1 MPTSLLAML
10 RDHDAV
16 ADYFNWPGELDL
28 PRTEHVE
35 PVHLA
40 NGLSL
45 EPFAGDGGGGTYFF
59 CGEGGEG
66 RPILFADSEGGAA
79 LLAVGLPE
87 LLRLLL
93 AAPWWRDCPN
103 CTAEESEAA
112 EAEYLEDEPALLADR
127 DAVAATLGLSY
138 PTAAEALAR
147 LHLTATGIGREFDL
161 IYTPEGSSY
170 RALIS

>member
-1 MPTSLLAML
+1 MTTSLLAL
-10 RDHDAV
+10 VRGHNAV
-16 ADYFNWPGELDL
+16 ADYLCWPGELDFT
-28 PRTEHVE
+28 RTEHVE

-40 NGLSL
+40 NGLTL
-45 EPFAGDGGGGTYFF
+45 EPFAGDGAGGTYFF

-79 LLAVGLPE
+79 LIAVGLPE

-103 CTAEESEAA
+103 CTAEESEEAA
-112 EAEYLEDEPALLADR
+112 AEYLEDEPALLAAR
-127 DAVAATLGLSY
+127 EAVAATLGLSY

-147 LHLTATGIGREFDL
+147 LHVTATGIGREFDL
-161 IYTPEGSSY
+161 IHTPEGTAY
-170 RALIS
+170 RMLIG

>member
-1 MPTSLLAML
+1 MTTSLLAL
-10 RDHDAV
+10 VRGHAAV
-16 ADYFNWPGELDL
+16 ADYFRWPGELDL
-28 PRTEHVE
+28 TRTEHVE

-40 NGLSL
+40 SGLRL
-45 EPFAGDGGGGTYFF
+45 EAFAGDGGGGTYFF

-66 RPILFADSEGGAA
+66 RPILFADSEGGAT

-93 AAPWWRDCPN
+93 AAPWWRDCPT
-103 CTAEESEAA
+103 CTAEESDQAA
-112 EAEYLEDEPALLADR
+112 VEYLEDEPALLAAR
-127 DAVAATLGLSY
+127 DTVAATLGLTY

-161 IYTPEGSSY
+161 IHTPEGTSY
-170 RALIS
+170 RTLIG

>member
-1 MPTSLLAML
+1 MTTSLLAL
-10 RDHDAV
+10 VRDHAAV
-16 ADYFNWPGELDL
+16 ADHLRWPGEFDL
-28 PRTEHVE
+28 SRTEHVE

-40 NGLSL
+40 SGLRL

-66 RPILFADSEGGAA
+66 RPVLFADSEGGAA

-103 CTAEESEAA
+103 CTPEENAEAA
-112 EAEYLEDEPALLADR
+112 AEYLEDEPELLADR
-127 DAVAATLGLSY
+127 DTVAAALGLAC
-138 PTAAEALAR
+138 PTPAEALAR
-147 LHLTATGIGREFDL
+147 LHRTATGIGREFDL
-161 IYTPEGSSY
+161 IHTPEGTSY
-170 RALIS
+170 RPLIG

>member
-1 MPTSLLAML
+1 MSTSLLALL
-10 RDHDAV
+10 RDHAAV
-16 ADYFNWPGELDL
+16 AEFFRWPGELDL
-28 PRTEHVE
+28 SRTEHVE

-93 AAPWWRDCPN
+93 AAPWWRDCPG
-103 CTAEESEAA
+103 CTAEESAA
-112 EAEYLEDEPALLADR
+112 GEAEYLEDEPALLDGR
-127 DAVAATLGLSY
+127 AAAAAALGLAC
-138 PTAAEALAR
+138 PTAAEALALLR
-147 LHLTATGIGREFDL
+147 RTATGIGREFVL
-161 IYTPEGSSY
+161 IYTPEDTPY
-170 RALIS
+170 RMLIS